1 MRSKKTR
8 PRASAPEASLVAP
21 AGWGASPRQV
31 QNIVAAYSA
40 GLAVKEPMMSLWC
53 FFSITS

>member
-1 MRSKKTR
+1 MKTR

-31 QNIVAAYSA
+31 RNIATAYSA
-40 GLAVKEPMMSLWC
+40 GLAVNEPMMSL
-53 FFSITS
+53 